1 MRSMKCALRRVIC
14 LGPMLAMAVL
24 SLGVASAAS
33 SAGSG
38 QASPAI
44 AAQQTEEETQT
55 LEAASEAG
63 DNLGL
68 SAKESDAGSDRFAHD
83 LKRYPNL
90 DVPKKPW
97 SYTGHYFFYLTRG
110 LSENDLPAWEQG
122 ASMLGTVPLDLVG
135 LPFAALAG
143 FYGS

>member
-14 LGPMLAMAVL
+14 LGSMLAMAVL

-38 QASPAI
+38 ASPAI

-55 LEAASEAG
+55 LEAASEVG

-68 SAKESDAGSDRFAHD
+68 SATESDAGSDRFAHD